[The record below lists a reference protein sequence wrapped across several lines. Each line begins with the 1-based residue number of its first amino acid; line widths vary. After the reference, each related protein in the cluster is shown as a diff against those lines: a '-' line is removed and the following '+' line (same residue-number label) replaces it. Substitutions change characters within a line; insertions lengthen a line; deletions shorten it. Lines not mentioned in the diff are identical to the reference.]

1 LVPQAAW
8 SKLCKRVGMREG
20 WRHARNARL
29 KNAARR
35 SVEYAIAVGIAF
47 LSGYWIVQ
55 WRW

>member
-1 LVPQAAW
+1 
-8 SKLCKRVGMREG
+8 MREG

>member
-1 LVPQAAW
+1 
-8 SKLCKRVGMREG
+8 MREG
-20 WRHARNARL
+20 WSPVRKARL

-35 SVEYAIAVGIAF
+35 SVEYAIAVGIAL

>member
-1 LVPQAAW
+1 
-8 SKLCKRVGMREG
+8 MREG
-20 WRHARNARL
+20 WDPARKARL
-29 KNAARR
+29 KNVARL

>member
-1 LVPQAAW
+1 
-8 SKLCKRVGMREG
+8 MRGG
-20 WRHARNARL
+20 WRPAQEVRL